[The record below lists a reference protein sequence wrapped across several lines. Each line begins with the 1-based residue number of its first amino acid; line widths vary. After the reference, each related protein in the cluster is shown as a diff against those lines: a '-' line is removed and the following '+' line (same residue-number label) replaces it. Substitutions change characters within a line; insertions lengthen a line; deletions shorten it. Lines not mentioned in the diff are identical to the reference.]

1 MAGKKSKPTAPAEPG
16 IVHQFFV
23 RGRWLI
29 VAAMFVAVF
38 AAGWHFAWNR
48 VREHVVSS
56 GEYVVRAKDIKILTP
71 LPGWIHTPIVD
82 DVIKNAS
89 LNGPLTIL
97 DEDLTKRLANA
108 FSEHRWV
115 ASVHR
120 VRKQLPSRVEVE
132 LTYLQPVAMVEV
144 LDGNSPAL
152 LAIDANGILLDSKE
166 FSGQYLTESKRY
178 IPIKGIQST
187 PHSLSAKQA
196 WGDVYV
202 TGAAQIAKAIGD
214 RWQPWGLRCIV
225 APQRGGAQEFD
236 IYTYQL
242 LTRSGKQIVWGRAPG
257 NEPKGEPNAAGKV
270 AMLEQIAARVK
281 SGSLD
286 DPQMPALIDIRDA
299 AVSSPRTAER
309 SQLP

>member
-1 MAGKKSKPTAPAEPG
+1 MAAKKSKPPAEPG
-16 IVHQFFV
+16 VVQQAFM
-23 RGRWLI
+23 RSRWLI

-38 AAGWHFAWNR
+38 ATGWHFAWNR
-48 VREHVVSS
+48 VRPHVVARE
-56 GEYVVRAKDIKILTP
+56 EYIVRAKDIVVTP
-71 LPGWIHTPIVD
+71 LPPWIHSPIVD
-82 DVIKNAS
+82 DVVKNAS
-89 LNGPLTIL
+89 LSGPLSIL
-97 DEDLTKRLANA
+97 DDELTKRLANA

-120 VRKQLPSRVEVE
+120 VRKQLPTRVEVE

-144 LDGNSPAL
+144 LDGNNPAL
-152 LAIDANGILLDSKE
+152 LAIDAHGILLDSRE
-166 FSGQYLTESKRY
+166 FSGDHLAESKRY

-202 TGAAQIAKAIGD
+202 TGAAQIAKALGS
-214 RWQPWGLRCIV
+214 RWQSWGLRCIV
-225 APQRGGAQEFD
+225 APHRGGAQEFD

-257 NEPKGEPNAAGKV
+257 NEPKGEPSALAKV
-270 AMLEQIAARVK
+270 AMLEQIAGRVS

-286 DPQMPALIDIRDA
+286 DPAMPALIDLRQADTA
-299 AVSSPRTAER
+299 PRTAEK
-309 SQLP
+309 QLQLLER